1 MGKNTMGP
9 SNSSEDTK
17 ESMEHLK
24 VSLSHVEMVVTPYVS
39 VSGIERLTWRSKNIL
54 RSMNLNLIP
63 QLCLPRENK
72 IVLW

>member
-24 VSLSHVEMVVTPYVS
+24 VSLSHVEMVVTPYH
-39 VSGIERLTWRSKNIL
+39 ICEWYWAF
-54 RSMNLNLIP
+54 NLEIQQYSQIN
-63 QLCLPRENK
+63 EFK
-72 IVLW
+72 FDSSIVFA